1 MGQTLEGGRVWERT
15 KRCENP
21 FKGRGTR
28 KDHGK
33 GKDGRETTPDIFKKS
48 TVMFKNYSKP

>member
-33 GKDGRETTPDIFKKS
+33 GKEGRETTPDIFKKS